1 VKRVLVV
8 GGGVAGTAAA
18 LSAARAGAHVSL
30 VAAGSGASTLSGG
43 AIDVEP
49 WESSRAPVAPLA
61 PDEGAV
67 VEAIDLFRVGDVGV
81 VVATLAGILRPA
93 RGADRALLDLAPL
106 HDAEVLVPLVDWP
119 TWDATALARSWN
131 DAAEARARRITFT
144 TTPVPM
150 VQKRA
155 EHDLGDADMARL
167 HDAPERLDWLAARL
181 TSAMKA
187 RAGRGVA
194 AILLPAWL
202 GLDRPRA
209 ASLKDRIGVP
219 CGEAMAGA
227 GGPSGLRFENARDRA
242 LTAAGVERVSGRV
255 VALAC
260 AGTWSTAL
268 ESGESIDAVDAVV
281 LATGGLLGGGL
292 AYSPIASILAAE
304 PHAVAAPLV
313 HATLDAPLVV
323 GMNGL
328 ALEAPSSLFGGAP
341 EAHAWPYVQEPLLER
356 AGVLVDAEGRVRGAP
371 AGLYAAGEM
380 AADRP
385 RTWLDALSLGVRAGR
400 AAAR

>member
-1 VKRVLVV
+1 MKRVLVV

-18 LSAARAGAHVSL
+18 LSATRAGAHVSL
-30 VAAGSGASTLSGG
+30 VASGSGASTLAGG

-49 WESSRAPVAPLA
+49 WESSRAPIAPLA
-61 PDEGAV
+61 PDERAV
-67 VEAIDLFRVGDVGV
+67 LEAIDLFHVGEGGAVL
-81 VVATLAGILRPA
+81 ATLAGILRPA

-131 DAAEARARRITFT
+131 DAAEARARRITFAT
-144 TTPVPM
+144 APVPM
-150 VQKRA
+150 VQRRA

-181 TSAMKA
+181 TEAMKA
-187 RAGRGVA
+187 RTGPA
-194 AILLPAWL
+194 AAAVLLPAWL

-209 ASLKDRIGVP
+209 ASLRDRIGVP

-242 LTAAGVERVSGRV
+242 LAAAGVERLSGRV
-255 VALAC
+255 VALAF
-260 AGTWSTAL
+260 AGSWRAAL
-268 ESGESIDAVDAVV
+268 ESGESIDAVEAVV

-304 PHAVAAPLV
+304 PRAAAGPLM
-313 HATLDAPLVV
+313 HATLDAPVLV
-323 GMNGL
+323 GRNGVS
-328 ALEAPSSLFGGAP
+328 LEAPSSLFGGAP
-341 EAHAWPYVQEPLLER
+341 ETHAWPYVEEPVLEH
-356 AGVLVDAEGRVRGAP
+356 AGVLVDGEGRARGAP

-400 AAAR
+400 AAAG